1 MSFKVTVE
9 PSGRSFD
16 VPADQTILQA
26 GIANNI
32 PLPYGCQDGACGS
45 CKCKKISGEVTLSTY
60 QENALSA
67 QELADGFILTCR
79 AQPHSDVVL
88 ESRQV
93 GSGDASQSKS
103 SPLVSSALK
112 TVRPM

>member
-45 CKCKKISGEVTLSTY
+45 CKCKKISGEVTMSTY

-67 QELADGFILTCR
+67 QELADGFILIDGMAR
-79 AQPHSDVVL
+79 HVAYPIDVPVGIVL
-88 ESRQV
+88 ALLGGPFFIWLFVRSSR
-93 GSGDASQSKS
+93 
-103 SPLVSSALK
+103 
-112 TVRPM
+112 R